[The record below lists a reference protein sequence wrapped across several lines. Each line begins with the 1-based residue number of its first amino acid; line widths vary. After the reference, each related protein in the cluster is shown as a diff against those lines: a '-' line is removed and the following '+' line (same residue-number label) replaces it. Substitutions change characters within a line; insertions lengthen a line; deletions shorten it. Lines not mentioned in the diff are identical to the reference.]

1 MEEHVFKKYVPEEVF
16 NKITLID
23 TIKDL
28 LDKAINEYSDK
39 VAIKKNDSDIT
50 YRELYNDVN
59 SVCNVLKQNEIV
71 KKTNV
76 GVISFN
82 NYNFVKASIG
92 AMAYGCVATLLPFQ
106 LDEKSIY
113 GCCLK
118 YDLTCLFYDPALEEK
133 INFAKNLL
141 ANVKFIKIES
151 FSYSNELLIDSNIKK
166 EDRACIVLTG
176 GTTGKSKGAIL
187 SHQALMMGTVNGM
200 YADPHAFEHVYYSI
214 MPLTHVFGLVR
225 NLLTCLYSGS
235 MIYFC
240 SNMKDMFKE
249 MQKLKPTILIAV
261 PALAELFLKLVKQ
274 FGINMIGGEVNTIIC
289 GGASVPPYLVTEFR
303 KLGINFCPGY
313 GLTELANL
321 VSGNPEGDI
330 KPSSVGLLYPEQ
342 EIKLVNDELW
352 IKGKN
357 LMEGYYNEDEENKNA
372 FENGWFKTG
381 DLVRFD
387 EDGYMY
393 IIGRIK
399 DIIVLSN
406 GENVSPAHIESK
418 INEYD
423 FIQDSL
429 VYQDKNSLGIDILV
443 AEVLPRMSVLTK
455 LNIENVQS
463 FIEEKIEELN
473 EKLFNY
479 ERISK
484 VIIRKEDFE
493 RSPSMKIIRP
503 KRGM

>member
-1 MEEHVFKKYVPEEVF
+1 MSEHVFKKYAPVIFDRIV
-16 NKITLID
+16 LID
-23 TIKDL
+23 TVIDL
-28 LDKAINEYSDK
+28 LEKGKKEYSEK
-39 VAIKKNDSDIT
+39 VAVKNAIKDIT
-50 YRELYNDVN
+50 YNELYQDIN
-59 SVCNVLKQNEIV
+59 SVCNVLKENNIEA
-71 KKTNV
+71 KTNV

-82 NYNFVKASIG
+82 NYNFVKASLG
-92 AMAYGCVATLLPFQ
+92 TMAYGNVATLLPFQ

-118 YDLTCLFYDPALEEK
+118 YALKALFYDPMLEEK
-133 INFAKNLL
+133 VSFAKNLL
-141 ANVKFIKIES
+141 PNVKFIKIED
-151 FSYSNELLIDSNIKK
+151 FEKVNENLFNKEIKK

-187 SHQALMMGTVNGM
+187 SHEALMMGTVNGM
-200 YADPHAFEHVYYSI
+200 YADPHAFNHIYYSI

-249 MQKLKPTILIAV
+249 MQQLHPTILIAV

-274 FGINMIGGEVNTIIC
+274 FGINMLGGAVNTIIC

-303 KLGINFCPGY
+303 KLGVNFCPGY

-321 VSGNPEGDI
+321 VSGNPNGDE
-330 KPSSVGLLYPEQ
+330 KPSSVGLLYPNQ
-342 EIKLVNDELW
+342 EVKIVNDELW

-372 FENGWFKTG
+372 FEDGWFKTG

-387 EDGYMY
+387 EEGYMY

-429 VYQDKNSLGIDILV
+429 VYLDKNSFGIEILV
-443 AEVLPRMSVLTK
+443 AEVLPRMSVLEK
-455 LNIENVQS
+455 LNVENLQT

-473 EKLFNY
+473 GSLFNY

-484 VIIRKEDFE
+484 VIIRKEDFQ

-503 KRGM
+503 KREL